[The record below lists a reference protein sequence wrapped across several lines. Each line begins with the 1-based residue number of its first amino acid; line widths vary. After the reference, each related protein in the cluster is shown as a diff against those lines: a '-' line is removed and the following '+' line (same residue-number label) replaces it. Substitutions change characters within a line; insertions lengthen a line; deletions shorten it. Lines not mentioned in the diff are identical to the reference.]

1 MYAELHCLSN
11 FSFQR
16 GASHPRELVLRAAE
30 LGYSAI
36 AMTDEC
42 SLAGVVKAH
51 VAAQEAADL
60 GMPIQLI
67 IGSEFQLE
75 EGFRLV
81 ALVPSRAAYSELS
94 GLISLARRRSPKGE
108 YRVALRDVV
117 FHLKRCLLIWL
128 PAGDDDSSRAYGA
141 QLRRL
146 CKGRVWL
153 GVHLLRRAGD
163 RQRYLKWLDMARALD
178 IPMLACGD
186 VQMHHPRR
194 KPLHDVLTA
203 IRFNTSIQQLGRK
216 RLGNSQQ
223 HLRSLA
229 QLKLLY
235 PQALLG
241 RTLAL
246 AERCR
251 FSLDELRYEYPEEV
265 VPEGYDPGSWLRK
278 LVTEGCL
285 ARWPGG
291 PGQEVLE
298 RIETE
303 LALIG
308 ELNYEYYF
316 LTVHDLVQFA
326 RSRNIL
332 CQGRGS
338 AANSVVCY
346 CLHITEVSPDQV
358 SLLFE
363 RFISRERDEP
373 PDIDVDFE
381 HERREEVIQYIYR
394 KYSRKR
400 AALAATLVTYRSRSA
415 VRDVGKALG
424 LDPVLVD
431 DLAKSLAWWDRRR
444 DLEERFVEQGIGSA
458 GRSARQFYDLVQEIH
473 GFPRH
478 LSQHVG
484 GFVITRSPIS
494 TLVPVEN
501 ASMEDRTVIQWDKE
515 DIEALGLLKVDVL
528 ALGMLSAIRK
538 SLELVHRY
546 TPHIGRIQ
554 DIPKEDRATYRMLQ
568 AADSIG
574 VFQIESRAQMSML
587 PRMKPACFYD
597 LVIEIAIVRPGP
609 IQGDMV
615 HPYLRRRQGQ
625 EAVTYPNDEIKAVLE
640 RTLGVPIFQE
650 QVIKLAMVA
659 AGFSGGEA
667 DQLRRAMASWG
678 KNGNLM
684 HFEDKLVQ
692 GMLKRG
698 YDEDFAK
705 RLFSQIQ
712 GFGGYGFPESHS
724 ASFAL
729 LAYVSAWLKCHH
741 PAAFYCGLLNSQPM
755 GFYSPSQL
763 VQDARRHRVVVLP
776 IDINHS
782 RWDHQLL
789 EDHSL
794 LLGFRLVKGL
804 RRESAERI
812 VTEAQRQAFA
822 NVSDLRRRGQ
832 LDKRDMEALADADAL
847 ASLSGH
853 RHQAQWQVM
862 ALEAK
867 RPLLE
872 NEQRQPSQYFNDEV
886 NVRAPGIAEEVLA
899 DYRST
904 GLTLRP
910 HPMSLLRHSHPFNRC
925 KRFADL
931 QSIGNNRFIRIA
943 GLVTGRQRPGTA
955 SGVLFLTLEDETG
968 NSNVVV
974 WPRVQEQFR
983 QALMTSQLL
992 LVKGTLETRDN
1003 VTHIIAGALY
1013 DYSASLKAL
1022 HLKSR
1027 DFH

>member
-30 LGYSAI
+30 LGYTAI
-36 AMTDEC
+36 AITDEC
-42 SLAGVVKAH
+42 SFAGVVKAH
-51 VAAQEAADL
+51 VVAKEC
-60 GMPIQLI
+60 GIQLI
-67 IGSEFQLE
+67 IGSELNLE
-75 EGFRLV
+75 EGIKLV
-81 ALVPSRAAYSELS
+81 ALAPSRSAYGELS
-94 GLISLARRRSPKGE
+94 GLISMARRRSPKGE
-108 YRVALRDVV
+108 YRVTLRDVI

-128 PAGDDDSSRAYGA
+128 PQDNSDTSRAYGQ

-146 CKGRVWL
+146 CNDRLWL
-153 GVHLLRRAGD
+153 GVRHLLHGGEQ
-163 RQRYLKWLDMARALD
+163 QRYPSFLEMATALD

-186 VQMHHPRR
+186 VQMHQPRR
-194 KPLHDVLTA
+194 KPLHDIITA
-203 IRFNTSIQQLGRK
+203 TRFNTTVDQLGRH
-216 RLGNSQQ
+216 RLSNSQQ
-223 HLRSLA
+223 HLRSLK
-229 QLKLLY
+229 QLQRLY
-235 PQALLG
+235 PQALLQQ
-241 RTLAL
+241 TLAV
-246 AERCR
+246 AARCD
-251 FSLDELRYEYPEEV
+251 FSLEELRYEYPEEV
-265 VPEGYDPGSWLRK
+265 VPEGFDAGSWLRE
-278 LVTEGCL
+278 LVGEGL
-285 ARWPGG
+285 QLRWPDGASD
-291 PGQEVLE
+291 EVLE
-298 RIETE
+298 RIEVE
-303 LALIG
+303 LALIE

-316 LTVHDLVQFA
+316 LTVYDIVSFA
-326 RSRNIL
+326 RERNIL

-363 RFISRERDEP
+363 RFISRERAEP

-394 KYSRKR
+394 KYTRKR
-400 AALAATLVTYRSRSA
+400 AALAATVITYRSRSA

-424 LDPVLVD
+424 LDAVFVD
-431 DLAKSLAWWDRRR
+431 DLAKSLAWWDRTK
-444 DLEERFVEQGIGSA
+444 DLEKRFAEQGVAEHS
-458 GRSARQFYDLVQEIH
+458 RSAQLFYQLVQEIL

-501 ASMEDRTVIQWDKE
+501 ASMPDRTIIQWDKE

-546 TPHIGRIQ
+546 APHIKVIQ
-554 DIPKEDRATYRMLQ
+554 DIPREDAATYRMLQ

-574 VFQIESRAQMSML
+574 VFQVESRAQMSML
-587 PRMKPACFYD
+587 PRLKPNCFYD
-597 LVIEIAIVRPGP
+597 LVIQVAIVRPGP

-615 HPYLRRRQGQ
+615 HPYLRRRQGL
-625 EAVTYPNDEIKAVLE
+625 EPVSYPSPEIKAVLE

-684 HFEDKLVQ
+684 QFETKLVN
-692 GMLKRG
+692 GMLLRG
-698 YDEDFAK
+698 YDEDFAR
-705 RLFSQIQ
+705 RLFEQIK

-729 LAYVSAWLKCHH
+729 LAYISAWLKRHH

-763 VQDARRHRVVVLP
+763 VQDARRHQVTILP
-776 IDINHS
+776 IDVNHS
-782 RWDHQLL
+782 DWDHQLL
-789 EDHSL
+789 NDKQHSL
-794 LLGFRLVKGL
+794 RLGLRLVKGL
-804 RRESAERI
+804 SHDGVERI
-812 VTEAQRQAFA
+812 MQQRSSRQFLQ
-822 NVSDLRRRGQ
+822 VSDLRQRAQ
-832 LDKRDMEALADADAL
+832 LDRRDMEALADADSL
-847 ASLSGH
+847 GSLSGH
-853 RHQAQWQVM
+853 RHQAQWQIM
-862 ALEAK
+862 ALEEQK
-867 RPLLE
+867 PLLE
-872 NEQRQPSQYFNDEV
+872 NENWQSAQYFNDGIQLQTP
-886 NVRAPGIAEEVLA
+886 AIAEEILA

-910 HPMSLLRHSHPFNRC
+910 HPMQLLRHQYPFNRC
-925 KRFADL
+925 KRHRDL
-931 QSIGNNRFIRIA
+931 AAIGNNRFVRIA

-968 NSNVVV
+968 NSNIVV

-983 QALMTSQLL
+983 KPLMTSQLL

-1003 VTHIIAGALY
+1003 VIHIIAGALF
-1013 DYSASLKAL
+1013 DYSDHLQDL
-1022 HLKSR
+1022 HIKSR